1 MYFSLSVRNDQ
12 GHRQRYNITIAHN
25 CIQYTSIHHPPDIIF
40 HHGRQRPSL
49 EHCSATRCLHNPLL
63 VAFSVVAALA
73 PVGKAE
79 CHSFLSALRHN
90 SRQVPEPNT
99 CEGQCHWIM
108 LNRCICERV
117 WSCLV
122 YPSGQPLCS
131 FSFWGIHQDHITC
144 YMQAVRCA
152 RAGGQSTPHEPGR
165 PCMAQKHG
173 K

>member
-1 MYFSLSVRNDQ
+1 MLCRSHHSEGPLPSSSAPGINTECQAEHLTSSLILYLVYFRCILVYFTLSVRNDQ

-25 CIQYTSIHHPPDIIF
+25 CIQYPSIHHPPDIIF

-99 CEGQCHWIM
+99 CEGQCH
-108 LNRCICERV
+108 
-117 WSCLV
+117 
-122 YPSGQPLCS
+122 
-131 FSFWGIHQDHITC
+131 
-144 YMQAVRCA
+144 
-152 RAGGQSTPHEPGR
+152 
-165 PCMAQKHG
+165 
-173 K
+173 